1 MEINIKDVGVMI
13 RRNIQLDQEEFIDM
27 NSLSRDSA
35 FNVWLWSQKSSNS
48 LFSWLAEK

>member
-1 MEINIKDVGVMI
+1 MWGNG

-35 FNVWLWSQKSSNS
+35 FNVWLWSQKE
-48 LFSWLAEK
+48 F